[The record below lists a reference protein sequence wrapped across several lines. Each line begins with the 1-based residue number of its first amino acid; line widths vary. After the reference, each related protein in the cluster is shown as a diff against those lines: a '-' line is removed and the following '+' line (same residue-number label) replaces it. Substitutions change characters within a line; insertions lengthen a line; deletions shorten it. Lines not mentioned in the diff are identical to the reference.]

1 MLMLRHSAL
10 ILGPSQLLREA
21 LKLGL
26 RRSPFVVVGEGRDFS
41 EARDQDAFAD
51 VPDIVIAV
59 GTSNGSL
66 DLVLEEIHKASL
78 PYPDVKY
85 AIIAD
90 QFTSNDVLRALQA
103 GVDAVLSMD
112 ASFSTIL
119 SSLKLVMIGQK
130 IFPTLPMHLL
140 AFERESAEGDN
151 RPILLDTPGAQPK
164 PPAPAASY
172 RVPFV
177 HRREVSQMA
186 VARMEVVPS
195 HLPSNPVIPGGGKVQ
210 VGAIMLSDR
219 EEQILRCLVNGQP
232 NKVIARELG
241 IAETTVKVHV
251 KSVLRK
257 AQASNRTQAAMWAVN
272 QRFMQPGQRTRPALV
287 NGLLDESH
295 TG

>member
-1 MLMLRHSAL
+1 MLRHNAL
-10 ILGPSQLLREA
+10 VLASSQLLREA

-26 RRSPFVVVGEGRDFS
+26 KRSPFVVIGEGKDLD
-41 EARDQDAFAD
+41 EAREQNTFAH

-59 GTSNGSL
+59 GTNGGSI
-66 DLVLEEIHKASL
+66 DTVLEEIRTVSAT
-78 PYPDVKY
+78 YPDVKC
-85 AIIAD
+85 AIVAD
-90 QFTSNDVLRALQA
+90 HFSSAEVLHVLQA

-130 IFPTLPMHLL
+130 VFPTLPVHLL
-140 AFERESAEGDN
+140 VFQSKSPDDDK
-151 RPILLDTPGAQPK
+151 RPILLEKNRPQPQ
-164 PPAPAASY
+164 PPIQGTSY
-172 RVPFV
+172 RVPFSQ
-177 HRREVSQMA
+177 RCEVSQMD
-186 VARMEVVPS
+186 VVPS
-195 HLPSNPVIPGGGKVQ
+195 YLPHPVISGSGKSQ
-210 VGAIMLSDR
+210 VGTIVLSDR

-272 QRFMQPGQRTRPALV
+272 RRFMQPGPRPGSSLV
-287 NGLLDESH
+287 NGVSDDSH